1 MGSSTGAQLLVRML
15 KAEGVRHIFTLS
27 GLHIAPIYAACV
39 EEGIQLVDT
48 RHEQAAAH
56 AADATA
62 RLTRGIGVCAVTAG
76 PGVTDALTGVAN
88 AFAASSPMLLLGG
101 AAPGFNAGKGSLQEI
116 EQVDLFTRITK
127 WSDRIPAPDRVPT
140 YMAKAFR
147 TMLTGRPGPV
157 FLEVPWDVL
166 SNGVDDAECPLPT
179 GYRTRARQPG
189 DPALVERAAQ
199 LLEKAERPAIIG
211 GSSIWWD
218 DAAAQL
224 AAFAE
229 RTGAPVYL
237 NGAGR
242 GCLPADHPHFFT
254 QTRKDALS
262 EADVVL
268 IAGTP
273 LDFRLGYGAG
283 IGESAKIIQ
292 IDSDASEIGRNRSAD
307 VGIIGDSRSVLQQL
321 TAALGGGKRQEV
333 PASPVA
339 KPGRAEHGGAWVAKL
354 REREIAKAARQSE
367 YEKSGQVPIHHFRL
381 ARELDAVA
389 RAAGDSMFVADGGNW
404 VAIAAKVIGL
414 RRPGRW
420 LDPGPLGCLG
430 VGAPFAIA
438 AKLLHPDRPVFVIQG
453 DGSFGFNGMD
463 YDTALRFKLPMVVVV
478 GNDAAWGQIR
488 LPQVQLY
495 GPEKSPA
502 TTLAPTRYD
511 KVVEALGGYGEL
523 VTEPSQIRPALERA
537 VASGTVAC
545 VNVMLDPEAPAASG
559 AQGYAI

>member
-1 MGSSTGAQLLVRML
+1 MGTSTGAQLLVRML

-39 EEGIQLVDT
+39 EEGIQVVDT

-62 RLTRGIGVCAVTAG
+62 RLTRGIGVCTVTAG
-76 PGVTDALTGVAN
+76 PGVTDALTGIAN
-88 AFAASSPMLLLGG
+88 AYAAASPVLLLGG
-101 AAPGFNAGKGSLQEI
+101 AAPTFNAGKGSLQEM

-166 SNGVDDAECPLPT
+166 SNGVDDEEVRLLT
-179 GYRTRARQPG
+179 GYRTLARQPG
-189 DPALVERAAQ
+189 DPLYIDRATQ
-199 LLEKAERPAIIG
+199 LLSRAERPAVIA

-218 DAAAQL
+218 DAATQL

-229 RTGAPVYL
+229 RLGAPVYL

-242 GCLPADHPHFFT
+242 GCLPADHPHFFSH
-254 QTRKDALS
+254 TRKEALA

-283 IGESAKIIQ
+283 IGEGAKIVQ
-292 IDSDASEIGRNRSAD
+292 IDSDATEIGRNRAVE
-307 VGIIGDSRSVLQQL
+307 VGILGDSRSVLQQINAGL
-321 TAALGGGKRQEV
+321 EQHAL
-333 PASPVA
+333 P
-339 KPGRAEHGGAWVAKL
+339 WL
-354 REREIAKAARQSE
+354 RELRGRELKKAAKQAVFEQSD
-367 YEKSGQVPIHHFRL
+367 QIPIHHFRL
-381 ARELDAVA
+381 AKELDEVA
-389 RAAGDSMFVADGGNW
+389 RAAGDSVFVADGGNW
-404 VAIAAKVIGL
+404 VAIAAKVIKL
-414 RRPGRW
+414 RKPGRW

-438 AKLLHPDRPVFVIQG
+438 ARLLHPGRPVFVIQG
-453 DGSFGFNGMD
+453 DGSFGLNGMD
-463 YDTALRFKLPMVVVV
+463 FETALRFKLPMVCVV

-488 LPQVQLY
+488 LPQLQFH
-495 GPEKSPA
+495 GPEKSPG
-502 TTLAPTRYD
+502 TLLAPTRYD
-511 KVVEALGGYGEL
+511 KVVEALGGYGEN
-523 VTEPSQIRPALERA
+523 VTEPAQIRPALERA